1 MDDDKRFAINILPS
15 VKIPQDQNKFQAY
28 LDKVVNKTDNNGSKK
43 PCVLQE
49 LIDGVKFAVNV
60 ICKNGRILTLQ
71 VKFLSKLYIYPKY
84 YKTEKELLTLIGM
97 RGDTSISLYCLDH
110 ILSAQFL

>member
-28 LDKVVNKTDNNGSKK
+28 LDKVVNKTDTNNGSNKK

-71 VKFLSKLYIYPKY
+71 VKLFSKL
-84 YKTEKELLTLIGM
+84 
-97 RGDTSISLYCLDH
+97 
-110 ILSAQFL
+110 

>member
-1 MDDDKRFAINILPS
+1 MDDDKRFAINIMPS

-28 LDKVVNKTDNNGSKK
+28 LDKVAIKTDQNGSKK

-49 LIDGVKFAVNV
+49 LIEGVKFAVNV

-71 VKFLSKLYIYPKY
+71 VKFLSKLYIYIYAKY
-84 YKTEKELLTLIGM
+84 YKNGVDEKWAG
-97 RGDTSISLYCLDH
+97 SLYTTSFN
-110 ILSAQFL
+110 LSSV

>member
-1 MDDDKRFAINILPS
+1 MDDDKRFAINIMPS

-28 LDKVVNKTDNNGSKK
+28 LDKVAIKTDQNGSKK

-49 LIDGVKFAVNV
+49 LIEGVKFAVNV

-71 VKFLSKLYIYPKY
+71 VKFLPKLYIPNTIKNG
-84 YKTEKELLTLIGM
+84 KGTVKDSHQS
-97 RGDTSISLYCLDH
+97 R
-110 ILSAQFL
+110 

>member
-1 MDDDKRFAINILPS
+1 M
-15 VKIPQDQNKFQAY
+15 
-28 LDKVVNKTDNNGSKK
+28 
-43 PCVLQE
+43 LQE

-84 YKTEKELLTLIGM
+84 YKTEKELLKLIGR

-110 ILSAQFL
+110 ILSAQFLSKFPHKKIGDEH

>member
-1 MDDDKRFAINILPS
+1 MDDDKRFAINIMPS

-28 LDKVVNKTDNNGSKK
+28 LDKVAIKTDQNGSKK

-49 LIDGVKFAVNV
+49 LIEGVKFAVNV

-71 VKFLSKLYIYPKY
+71 VKFLSKLYIPNTI
-84 YKTEKELLTLIGM
+84 KTEKECLRTAIKVGKMKNGL
-97 RGDTSISLYCLDH
+97 SLYTT
-110 ILSAQFL
+110 S

>member
-1 MDDDKRFAINILPS
+1 MDDDKRFVINIMPS

-28 LDKVVNKTDNNGSKK
+28 LDKVAIKTDQNGSNK

-49 LIDGVKFAVNV
+49 LIEGVKFAVNV

-71 VKFLSKLYIYPKY
+71 VKFLSKLYIYMPNTI
-84 YKTEKELLTLIGM
+84 KTEEMKNGLEAYILRL
-97 RGDTSISLYCLDH
+97 SI
-110 ILSAQFL
+110 

>member
-1 MDDDKRFAINILPS
+1 MDDDKRFAINIMPS
-15 VKIPQDQNKFQAY
+15 IKIPQDQYKFQAY
-28 LDKVVNKTDNNGSKK
+28 LDKVVTKTDNNGSKK

-71 VKFLSKLYIYPKY
+71 VKFLSNGLGSEIRDM
-84 YKTEKELLTLIGM
+84 EAELRLRVITDLLFLGESLVSRIGKVQ
-97 RGDTSISLYCLDH
+97 L
-110 ILSAQFL
+110 F